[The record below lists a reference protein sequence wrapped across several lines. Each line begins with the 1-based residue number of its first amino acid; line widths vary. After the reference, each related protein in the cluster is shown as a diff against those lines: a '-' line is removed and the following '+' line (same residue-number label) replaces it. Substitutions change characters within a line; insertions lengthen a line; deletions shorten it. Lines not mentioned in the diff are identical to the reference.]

1 LPRDYFTLPFFI
13 PSAIDEREI
22 SLGRTIIEIIIARMK
37 EKQGEGRKKQTAS

>member
-37 EKQGEGRKKQTAS
+37 EKQEGRKKQTAS